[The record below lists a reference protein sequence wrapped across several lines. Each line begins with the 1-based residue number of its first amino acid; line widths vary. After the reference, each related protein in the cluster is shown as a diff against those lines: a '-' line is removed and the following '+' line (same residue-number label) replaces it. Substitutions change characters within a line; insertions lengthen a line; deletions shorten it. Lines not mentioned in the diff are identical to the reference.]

1 MYPTI
6 HIACPEQ
13 PQTIRPALFGCN
25 LEVTRRTF
33 WAGLSAQMLN
43 NRKFFA
49 GTEEPCAWKLAGD
62 AVYSREE
69 TGCRVRLAGGGS
81 VLQDVSVRPLC
92 RGRAYQIRVLAAAQG
107 DITLSAEGGGISA
120 AWTGIG
126 GEPQT
131 LTATISAPGDWE
143 CFPFCL
149 RAEGTGAVTLY
160 AVSLMEADHFHGM
173 RRDVLER
180 LKELAPA
187 ELRFP
192 GGCFAEVYR
201 WKDSLLPPDQRP
213 PVQPTLYEGDFLLG
227 DTFGQDCMDLGIDEF
242 MALCAY
248 VGAAPV
254 LTVPMI
260 IISNQDGIDLVEY
273 CNGGPQT
280 AWGRQRAERGHPA
293 PYAVRDWYVG
303 NELYYFG
310 RRLREDPSLAAEE
323 TRALVAAM
331 KAVDPSIR
339 IIGCFCPSLPEWTAG
354 YLRGAAAVLDALSL
368 HFYLTDPF
376 APNRH
381 TMSDTVR
388 ARVLPDAFVPLL
400 KEGKQLADSLL
411 EQSLP
416 FSLDEWG
423 YNWGER
429 GTPVSMTVDALLLT
443 YLCAHAD
450 DWGIEKALYFHP
462 INEGLILAEP
472 KEARLDY
479 TGRVFRL
486 FAGHRGA
493 QRLEA
498 KGAGD
503 GLAAAA
509 SWGPEGLLITLVNAA
524 RQNTQRFRLT
534 GDRLSEGTEG
544 HGVILTAGENGPEDT
559 LVSWR
564 VGDVCTLPPGA
575 VAAIHFLQ
583 EA

>member
-131 LTATISAPGDWE
+131 LTATISAPG
-143 CFPFCL
+143 
-149 RAEGTGAVTLY
+149 
-160 AVSLMEADHFHGM
+160 
-173 RRDVLER
+173 
-180 LKELAPA
+180 
-187 ELRFP
+187 
-192 GGCFAEVYR
+192 R

-331 KAVDPSIR
+331 TRPS
-339 IIGCFCPSLPEWTAG
+339 G
-354 YLRGAAAVLDALSL
+354 
-368 HFYLTDPF
+368 
-376 APNRH
+376 
-381 TMSDTVR
+381 
-388 ARVLPDAFVPLL
+388 
-400 KEGKQLADSLL
+400 
-411 EQSLP
+411 
-416 FSLDEWG
+416 
-423 YNWGER
+423 
-429 GTPVSMTVDALLLT
+429 
-443 YLCAHAD
+443 
-450 DWGIEKALYFHP
+450 
-462 INEGLILAEP
+462 
-472 KEARLDY
+472 
-479 TGRVFRL
+479 
-486 FAGHRGA
+486 
-493 QRLEA
+493 
-498 KGAGD
+498 
-503 GLAAAA
+503 
-509 SWGPEGLLITLVNAA
+509 
-524 RQNTQRFRLT
+524 
-534 GDRLSEGTEG
+534 
-544 HGVILTAGENGPEDT
+544 
-559 LVSWR
+559 
-564 VGDVCTLPPGA
+564 
-575 VAAIHFLQ
+575 
-583 EA
+583 